1 MIAHLLDLRPRRAFL
16 CPVLSG
22 WLLVYWEV
30 GATVKSFR
38 GVTIVSGGLRVTS
51 RLRHPGLSPKSLYN
65 FPYIALFL
73 TTLVGVG
80 TDNAAIVH

>member
-1 MIAHLLDLRPRRAFL
+1 M
-16 CPVLSG
+16 
-22 WLLVYWEV
+22 LVYWQV

-38 GVTIVSGGLRVTS
+38 GVTIVSGGLRVPS
-51 RLRHPGLSPKSLYN
+51 RARHPRLSPKSLYN

-80 TDNAAIVH
+80 TDNDAVVH